1 MRKFLTIV
9 ASVAILGWAGMVPA
23 GLICDADA
31 VTGTTGCELGSTN
44 NDYLNPL
51 QVNLSSM
58 FDFKDWV
65 FAHMYNGGSNQGGIS
80 NDQH

>member
-1 MRKFLTIV
+1 
-9 ASVAILGWAGMVPA
+9 VAILGWAGMVSA

-51 QVNLSSM
+51 QVNLDSM
-58 FDFKDWV
+58 FGFKDRV
-65 FAHMYNGGSNQGGIS
+65 FA
-80 NDQH
+80 